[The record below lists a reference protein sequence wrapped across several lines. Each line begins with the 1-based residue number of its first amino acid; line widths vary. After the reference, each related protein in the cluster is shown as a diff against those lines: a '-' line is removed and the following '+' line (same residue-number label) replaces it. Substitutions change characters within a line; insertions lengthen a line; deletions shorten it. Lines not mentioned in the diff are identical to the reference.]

1 METAIAVTERGK
13 TMSIS
18 KYAYNPDV
26 CDGKPCPGDC
36 DFCRLWLDRVDEGAE
51 QVESFPDFLNALEQ
65 NEAEYAEEFEEERQG
80 YK

>member
-1 METAIAVTERGK
+1 MALMLMTIAVKERGK

-51 QVESFPDFLNALEQ
+51 QEYEDELQEERKEAGVKD
-65 NEAEYAEEFEEERQG
+65 EAEHFWR